1 MGLDSECEML
11 EVMSLIDEEGIMTLT
26 EILPAVR
33 QLPTLD
39 KIRLLRILAEELDTA
54 EDIFP
59 FEPYRIYYLP
69 TPYNVFGAGK
79 ALMNAMKMAGSNSN

>member
-1 MGLDSECEML
+1 MDTETL
-11 EVMSLIDEEGIMTLT
+11 EVTGLTDEEGVMTLT

-33 QLPTLD
+33 QLPMLD

-59 FEPYRIYYLP
+59 FEPYKIYYLP
-69 TPYNVFGAGK
+69 TPYDMFGAGR
-79 ALMNAMKMAGSNSN
+79 ALMDAMAKAHSNSN